1 MERTWINKC
10 LVQALDRYG
19 LTMEDLTKQEYEE
32 LVANIADR
40 TKTGEA
46 LYEVVEDEVYN
57 LFSPPLP

>member
-1 MERTWINKC
+1 
-10 LVQALDRYG
+10 
-19 LTMEDLTKQEYEE
+19 MEDLTKQEYEE